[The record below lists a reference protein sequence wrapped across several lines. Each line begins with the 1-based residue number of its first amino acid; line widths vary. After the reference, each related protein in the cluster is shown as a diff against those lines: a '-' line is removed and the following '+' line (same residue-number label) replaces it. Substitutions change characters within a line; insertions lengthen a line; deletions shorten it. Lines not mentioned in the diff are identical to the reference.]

1 MSEIKL
7 KIVIDGKEAIA
18 TLNLT
23 EKELADLKG
32 GFGDAGKSSAGF
44 TNQLNNSLE
53 NARNSIMGLKEVW
66 SVFSGMFGGAV
77 SAYQEAEIAEIQLT
91 TAMKQRGH
99 YTEAAMQDL
108 QEYAANLQLTTTFEG
123 DEAIALM
130 GNLQAMGLSNQ
141 QTKEATKLGANLA
154 ALMGT
159 DLASTSKLLADLFA
173 GDATM
178 INRYVKGLDEA
189 VMKSGDMNAI
199 MAMLNQVVGG
209 QAEALAQASS
219 GPLKQF
225 QNSFGDL
232 TEAVGGTISVA
243 ILPFVKGA
251 STVMNALNSIS
262 PAITGVIGTIGMLT
276 AAMVTLKIT
285 GLTGNITSI
294 LTYRVNLATL
304 IPSLGANTAATGVAT
319 AAHIGF
325 GAAVKSATL
334 AIKGFFTSLGPIG
347 WALLGI
353 TALVTAIS
361 LLGEETEETTKKLS
375 DNEIQLRTEKNGY
388 DRLATAVANTQLPM
402 KERKEALVEINQ
414 KYPGYLEKV
423 NLETMSQSELTAA
436 LDAGN
441 QAYEKRIKI
450 MVIEEQYRDK
460 LKESI
465 QLENTLRNAK
475 FKTVE
480 VKEFDAETGE
490 EYIEYVKTYSAE
502 VNAQKRNLANLKVE
516 MEGMLNSI
524 NGLNNGLSPTPIT
537 PTTDGGTGGKKQGKS
552 DIVGEKE
559 LIAIQKFEADKLKLR
574 GATSLELLENERNN
588 LEKLAQ
594 FYENYVTK
602 DIELAK
608 TIADK
613 KIEIKRELQK
623 SELQIENETAKVEAE
638 IMSKANEEY
647 GKIAQE
653 QYDIRQA
660 ELEESRKIERLRLE
674 SIDNE
679 YARQQALADY
689 EYALNVEKYGDLES
703 LKLEHDMKIAE
714 IDKLKE
720 EAITNNTIST
730 LQTIGA
736 AFGKHTLAYKMM
748 ASTQALISTW
758 QMAQEAYKSA
768 ATIPL
773 VGFILAPAA
782 AAAAVA
788 TGLGNVAKINST
800 NVETGYAEGG
810 LLPKGKAGFVEGWHN
825 EIIAPEKTFIDVL
838 NSSII
843 PRLTSPG
850 PVVVNTGDANLSS
863 KIEALFNKIDA
874 WQTKLSVIMDTNDV
888 NKNLKQ
894 NDRFIARYGYY

>member
-189 VMKSGDMNAI
+189 VLKSGDMNAI

-294 LTYRVNLATL
+294 LAYRVNLATL

-325 GAAVKSATL
+325 GASVKAATL
-334 AIKGFFTSLGPIG
+334 AIKGFLLSNPLG
-347 WALLGI
+347 WAIMG
-353 TALVTAIS
+353 VTAIWGVVEAFD
-361 LLGEETEETTKKLS
+361 LLGEKSDELKEQQKAYYESLSLSDLRKEQEEFSKAQTDTASRYYEVQKEINAIANKDYRTTEERSVAIERLKFKNEELRDLKITINKLGEQHREIATQIAAKEAEIKAQMEGQVSTLKDRIEKIGKSNKEQQIIDLENKRKSDIEAVNISVKDQQEKSRLLAGIEKLHQEDLKKINEKEQKDRQNANRQASSNAEQQAKRLSDLESELSKERATNKDRELLELKNWYDTRYEIAKNNAQLLSALDEVYTTKK
-375 DNEIQLRTEKNGY
+375 QLIEVEY
-388 DRLATAVANTQLPM
+388 SVP
-402 KERKEALVEINQ
+402 EEALPEFVPEDIDMTDV
-414 KYPGYLEKV
+414 YLDEYEKV
-423 NLETMSQSELTAA
+423 Q
-436 LDAGN
+436 
-441 QAYEKRIKI
+441 R
-450 MVIEEQYRDK
+450 
-460 LKESI
+460 
-465 QLENTLRNAK
+465 
-475 FKTVE
+475 
-480 VKEFDAETGE
+480 
-490 EYIEYVKTYSAE
+490 
-502 VNAQKRNLANLKVE
+502 
-516 MEGMLNSI
+516 
-524 NGLNNGLSPTPIT
+524 
-537 PTTDGGTGGKKQGKS
+537 
-552 DIVGEKE
+552 
-559 LIAIQKFEADKLKLR
+559 LKL
-574 GATSLELLENERNN
+574 
-588 LEKLAQ
+588 Q
-594 FYENYVTK
+594 
-602 DIELAK
+602 
-608 TIADK
+608 
-613 KIEIKRELQK
+613 
-623 SELQIENETAKVEAE
+623 
-638 IMSKANEEY
+638 M
-647 GKIAQE
+647 
-653 QYDIRQA
+653 
-660 ELEESRKIERLRLE
+660 
-674 SIDNE
+674 IDNE

-689 EYALNVEKYGDLES
+689 EYNLAVEKYGDLES

-720 EAITNNTIST
+720 EAITNNAVST

-748 ASTQALISTW
+748 SSTQALISTW

-825 EIIAPEKTFIDVL
+825 EIIAPEETFIDVL

-863 KIEALFNKIDA
+863 KIEALFDKIDT
-874 WQTKLSVIMDTNDV
+874 WQSKLSVIMDTNDV